1 MKKRDEQIAKL
12 EEFQSGIPSKWRK
25 EAEYRLIN
33 RDWIRESQRIATE
46 MLIKMDE
53 MGLKQSDLAKMMG
66 VSQQYISKILK
77 GKENLTL
84 NTIVRIEEILHIT
97 ILHPSHTR

>member
-1 MKKRDEQIAKL
+1 MENRKDQIQKL
-12 EEFQSGIPSKWRK
+12 EKFQSGTPSTWRK

-53 MGLKQSDLAKMMG
+53 MNLKQSDLAKMMG

-97 ILHPSHTR
+97 ILHPSHT